1 MGLADKNLIDDTV
14 NHWRRPSDIYESFT
28 LIDRMNHNHLVRGK
42 LADNSFYSVAVCL
55 TLANQSLLERL
66 FFNQNAVSPQGIYR
80 LRLCKNGE
88 WQSVTVDDLLPCE
101 PLAKPKF
108 ASSSAHEIWINL
120 LQKAY
125 AKLHKQYLNLHELE
139 VSNVFNDLTGC
150 PTYIE
155 ELSHPDFRKSVAE
168 HLRQRHIVAF
178 YDVEE
183 KEFDED
189 EFIPLKNY
197 AYPLLAIEEDEG
209 RPYYKLLSHS
219 HEKIELS

>member
-1 MGLADKNLIDDTV
+1 
-14 NHWRRPSDIYESFT
+14 

-42 LADNSFYSVAVCL
+42 LADNSFYSVVVCL

-66 FFNQNAVSPQGIYR
+66 FFNQNQISPHGIYR

-88 WQSVTVDDLLPCE
+88 WQSVTIDDLLPCE

-108 ASSSAHEIWINL
+108 ASSSNNEIWINL

-125 AKLHKQYLNLHELE
+125 AKLHKQYLNLHDLE

-155 ELSHPDFRKSVAE
+155 ELSHPDFKKNVAE
-168 HLRQRHIVAF
+168 HLKNKHIVAF

-197 AYPLLAIEEDEG
+197 AYPLLAIEEEEG
-209 RPYYKLLSHS
+209 RVYYKVLSHS
-219 HEKIELS
+219 HEKI